1 MRRLAPALIALA
13 LLTIVTACG
22 GPSNQHPTQS
32 ALEAE
37 LVCPTCHEPLDESN
51 SPVAQQMKLEIS
63 RGIAAGET
71 TSQIV
76 NSLVGPPN
84 NLGPDIIG
92 VPRTHGFDLIA
103 WILPFTGI
111 GLGAVG
117 LAGGAWYWSHNR
129 DPEDPSPPA
138 DSGLDPELER
148 RIDDELAAFDA

>member
-1 MRRLAPALIALA
+1 VRAFAVSLIALG
-13 LLTIVTACG
+13 LLTAATGCG
-22 GPSNQHPTQS
+22 TSNQHPTQS
-32 ALEAE
+32 ELEAE

-92 VPRTHGFDLIA
+92 VPRTHGFDLLA
-103 WILPFTGI
+103 WVLPFTGI
-111 GLGAVG
+111 AIGAAA

-129 DPEDPSPPA
+129 DPNDPSPPA
-138 DSGLDPELER
+138 ESGLDPELER
-148 RIDDELAAFDA
+148 RVDAELAQFDA